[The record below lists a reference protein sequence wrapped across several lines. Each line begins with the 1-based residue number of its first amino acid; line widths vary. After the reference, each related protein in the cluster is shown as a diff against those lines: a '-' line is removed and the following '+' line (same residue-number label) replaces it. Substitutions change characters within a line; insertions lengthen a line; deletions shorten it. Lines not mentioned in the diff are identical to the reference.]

1 MKEVAWMAGASVAV
15 WLVASATVAAGAGVE
30 VLWGMLGPLVMAAG
44 SWVLAQRTYAR
55 SPQALT
61 GLMIVAFGV
70 KLVFFGV
77 YVAVLLRVVRLQ
89 PVPFAVSF
97 SSYFI
102 ALHLVEA
109 LFLKRLFAGGPRA

>member
-1 MKEVAWMAGASVAV
+1 MKQVAWMTGASVAA
-15 WLVASATVAAGAGVE
+15 WLVASATIAAGAGRE

-44 SWVLAQRTYAR
+44 SWVLAERTYVDR
-55 SPQALT
+55 PQTLT
-61 GLMIVAFGV
+61 GLMIAAFGV

-77 YVAVLLRVVRLQ
+77 YVAVMLRVIRLQ